1 MLNSFVESIWSDL
14 GLGQAAG
21 WAKPVMSGLTVLLI
35 LVLAFVSLA
44 LVRRFIVASHKRLA
58 ERAEGPE
65 ERKRIETL
73 ERVFGYIASVVVTV
87 VAFML
92 VLSEL
97 GISIAPILATAG
109 VAGLAVGFGAQS
121 LVKDYF
127 TGFVMLIENQIRVG
141 DVVDV
146 AGKVGAVEELTLRYV
161 RLRDYEG
168 SVHYVPNGAIVTVTN
183 RSRLFAFAV
192 MDIGVAYKEDIE
204 KVCRVMKETAASLRA
219 EADWAEKILDDLD
232 IAGVDQWADSAVV
245 IKCRLKTAAQEQWAV
260 RRAFLGRLKNAFD
273 QAGIEIPFPHRTVY
287 TLPAQE
293 PEAPAKSSLSNNS
306 LARS

>member
-1 MLNSFVESIWSDL
+1 MLNTFVQSIWSDL

-21 WAKPVMSGLTVLLI
+21 WAKPVLSGVTVLLI
-35 LVLAFVSLA
+35 VLLAFLSAALA
-44 LVRRFIVASHKRLA
+44 RRFIMASHKRLA
-58 ERAEGPE
+58 ARAEGPE

-73 ERVFGYIASVVVTV
+73 ERVFRYIASVVVTV

-92 VLSEL
+92 VLSQL
-97 GISIAPILATAG
+97 GISIAHILATAG
-109 VAGLAVGFGAQS
+109 VAGLTIGFGAQS

-141 DVVDV
+141 DVVEV

-168 SVHYVPNGAIVTVTN
+168 AVHYVPNGAILTVTN

-204 KVCRVMKETAASLRA
+204 RVSQVMKETATAFRA
-219 EADWAEKILDDLD
+219 EPDWADKILDDLE

-245 IKCRLKTAAQEQWAV
+245 IKCRLKTMAQEQWAV

-273 QAGIEIPFPHRTVY
+273 RAGIEIPYPHRTVY
-287 TLPAQE
+287 TLPADSADHATSKRAGTQVG
-293 PEAPAKSSLSNNS
+293 
-306 LARS
+306 

>member
-1 MLNSFVESIWSDL
+1 MLNTFVQSIWSDL

-21 WAKPVMSGLTVLLI
+21 WAKPVLSGVTVLLI
-35 LVLAFVSLA
+35 VLLAFLSAALA
-44 LVRRFIVASHKRLA
+44 RRFIMASHKRLA
-58 ERAEGPE
+58 ARAEGPE

-73 ERVFGYIASVVVTV
+73 ERVFRYIASVVVTV

-92 VLSEL
+92 VLSQL
-97 GISIAPILATAG
+97 GISIAHILATAG
-109 VAGLAVGFGAQS
+109 VAGLTIGFGAQS

-141 DVVDV
+141 DVVEV

-168 SVHYVPNGAIVTVTN
+168 AVHYVPNGAILTVTN

-204 KVCRVMKETAASLRA
+204 RVSQVMKETATAFRS
-219 EADWAEKILDDLD
+219 EPDWADKILDDLE

-245 IKCRLKTAAQEQWAV
+245 IKCRLKTVAQEQWAV

-273 QAGIEIPFPHRTVY
+273 RAGIEIPYPHRTVY

-293 PEAPAKSSLSNNS
+293 NADAEKSALQSN
-306 LARS
+306 

>member
-1 MLNSFVESIWSDL
+1 MFNTFVQSIWSDL

-21 WAKPVMSGLTVLLI
+21 WAKPVLSGVTVLLI
-35 LVLAFVSLA
+35 VLLAFLSAALA
-44 LVRRFIVASHKRLA
+44 RRFIMASHKRLA
-58 ERAEGPE
+58 ARAEGPE

-73 ERVFGYIASVVVTV
+73 ERVFRYIASVVVTV

-109 VAGLAVGFGAQS
+109 VAGLAIGFGAQS

-141 DVVDV
+141 DVVEV

-168 SVHYVPNGAIVTVTN
+168 AVHYVPNGAILTVTN

-204 KVCRVMKETAASLRA
+204 RVSQVMKETATAFRA
-219 EADWAEKILDDLD
+219 EPDWADKILDDLE

-245 IKCRLKTAAQEQWAV
+245 IKCRLKTMAQEQWAV

-273 QAGIEIPFPHRTVY
+273 RAGIEIPYPHRTVY

-293 PEAPAKSSLSNNS
+293 NADAEKSALQSN
-306 LARS
+306 

>member
-1 MLNSFVESIWSDL
+1 MLNTFVQSIWSDL

-21 WAKPVMSGLTVLLI
+21 WAKPVLSGVTVLLI
-35 LVLAFVSLA
+35 VLLAFLSAALA
-44 LVRRFIVASHKRLA
+44 RRFIMASHKRLA
-58 ERAEGPE
+58 ARAEGPE

-73 ERVFGYIASVVVTV
+73 ERVFRYIASVVVTV

-92 VLSEL
+92 VLSQL
-97 GISIAPILATAG
+97 GISIAHILATAG
-109 VAGLAVGFGAQS
+109 VAGLTIGFGAQS

-141 DVVDV
+141 DVVEV

-168 SVHYVPNGAIVTVTN
+168 AVHYVPNGAILTVTN

-204 KVCRVMKETAASLRA
+204 RVSQVMKETATAFRS
-219 EADWAEKILDDLD
+219 EPDWADKILDDLE

-245 IKCRLKTAAQEQWAV
+245 IKCRLKTMAQEQWAV

-273 QAGIEIPFPHRTVY
+273 RAGIEIPYPHRTVY
-287 TLPAQE
+287 TVPAQE
-293 PEAPAKSSLSNNS
+293 NADAEKSALQSN
-306 LARS
+306 

>member
-1 MLNSFVESIWSDL
+1 MLNTFVQSIWSDL

-21 WAKPVMSGLTVLLI
+21 WAKPVLSGVTVLLI
-35 LVLAFVSLA
+35 VLLAFLSAALA
-44 LVRRFIVASHKRLA
+44 RRFIMASHKRLA
-58 ERAEGPE
+58 ARAEGPE

-73 ERVFGYIASVVVTV
+73 ERVFRYIASVVVTV

-109 VAGLAVGFGAQS
+109 VAGLAIGFGAQS

-141 DVVDV
+141 DVVEV

-168 SVHYVPNGAIVTVTN
+168 AVHYVPNGAILTVTN

-192 MDIGVAYKEDIE
+192 LDIGVAYKEDIE
-204 KVCRVMKETAASLRA
+204 RVSQVMKETATAFRA
-219 EADWAEKILDDLD
+219 EPDWADKILDDLE

-245 IKCRLKTAAQEQWAV
+245 IKCRLKTMAQEQWAV
-260 RRAFLGRLKNAFD
+260 RRAFLGRLKTAFD
-273 QAGIEIPFPHRTVY
+273 RAGIEIPYPHRTVY

-293 PEAPAKSSLSNNS
+293 NADAEKSALQSN
-306 LARS
+306 

>member
-1 MLNSFVESIWSDL
+1 MLNTFVQSIWSDL

-21 WAKPVMSGLTVLLI
+21 WAKPVLSGVTVLLI
-35 LVLAFVSLA
+35 VLLAFLSAALA
-44 LVRRFIVASHKRLA
+44 RRFIMASHKRLA
-58 ERAEGPE
+58 ARAEGPE

-73 ERVFGYIASVVVTV
+73 ERVFRYIASVVVTV

-109 VAGLAVGFGAQS
+109 VAGLAIGFGAQS

-141 DVVDV
+141 DVVEV

-168 SVHYVPNGAIVTVTN
+168 AVHYVPNGAILTVTN

-204 KVCRVMKETAASLRA
+204 RVSQVMKETATAFRS
-219 EADWAEKILDDLD
+219 EPDWADKILDDLE

-245 IKCRLKTAAQEQWAV
+245 IKCRLKTVAQEQWAV
-260 RRAFLGRLKNAFD
+260 RRAFLGRLKTAFD
-273 QAGIEIPFPHRTVY
+273 RAGIEIPYPHRTVY

-293 PEAPAKSSLSNNS
+293 NADAEKSALQSN
-306 LARS
+306 

>member
-1 MLNSFVESIWSDL
+1 MLNTFVQSIWSDL

-21 WAKPVMSGLTVLLI
+21 WAKPVLSGVTVLLI
-35 LVLAFVSLA
+35 VLLAFLSAALA
-44 LVRRFIVASHKRLA
+44 RRFIMASHKRLA
-58 ERAEGPE
+58 ARAEGPE

-73 ERVFGYIASVVVTV
+73 ERVFRYIASVVVTV

-92 VLSEL
+92 VLPEL

-109 VAGLAVGFGAQS
+109 VTGLAIGFGAQS

-141 DVVDV
+141 DVVEV

-168 SVHYVPNGAIVTVTN
+168 AVHYVPNGAILTVTN

-204 KVCRVMKETAASLRA
+204 RVSQVMKETATAFRS
-219 EADWAEKILDDLD
+219 EPDWADKILDDLE

-245 IKCRLKTAAQEQWAV
+245 IKCRLKTMAQEQWAV

-273 QAGIEIPFPHRTVY
+273 RAGIEIPYPHRTVY

-293 PEAPAKSSLSNNS
+293 NADAEKSALQSN
-306 LARS
+306 

>member
-1 MLNSFVESIWSDL
+1 MLNTFVQSIWSDL

-21 WAKPVMSGLTVLLI
+21 WAKPVLSGVTVLLI
-35 LVLAFVSLA
+35 VLLAFLSAALA
-44 LVRRFIVASHKRLA
+44 RRFIMASHKRLA
-58 ERAEGPE
+58 ARAEGHE

-73 ERVFGYIASVVVTV
+73 ERVFRYIASVVVTV

-92 VLSEL
+92 VLSQL
-97 GISIAPILATAG
+97 GISIAHILATAG
-109 VAGLAVGFGAQS
+109 VAGLTIGFGAQS

-141 DVVDV
+141 DVVEV

-168 SVHYVPNGAIVTVTN
+168 AVHYVPNGAILTVTN

-204 KVCRVMKETAASLRA
+204 RVSQVMKETATAFRS
-219 EADWAEKILDDLD
+219 EPDWADKILDDLE

-245 IKCRLKTAAQEQWAV
+245 IKCRLKTMAQEQWAV

-273 QAGIEIPFPHRTVY
+273 RAGIEIPYPHRTVY

-293 PEAPAKSSLSNNS
+293 NADAEKSALQSN
-306 LARS
+306 